1 MIKILEGLL
10 LMTFSIVIL
19 TILGRKKQERR
30 IIELLNLL
38 IIFIMLFIIAKG
50 FLLFVLGLF
59 SILF

>member
-38 IIFIMLFIIAKG
+38 IVFIMLFIIAKG